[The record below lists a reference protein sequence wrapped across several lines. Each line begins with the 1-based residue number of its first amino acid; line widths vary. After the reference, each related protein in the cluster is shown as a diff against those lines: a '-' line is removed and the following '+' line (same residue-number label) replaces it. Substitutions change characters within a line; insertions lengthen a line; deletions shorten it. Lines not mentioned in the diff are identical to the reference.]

1 MFATIKG
8 LIPEPRQAD
17 QPRHYIGRHRH
28 APVLGLVRP
37 RSGLADVVEPT
48 RSFPPHK
55 PALGIAPVAPAADGR
70 TLDSQ
75 RPTDLGGQRLNDHG
89 SQRHNDHGS
98 QRLNDLGSQR
108 LNDEERVA
116 AGTDSRP

>member
-28 APVLGLVRP
+28 TPVLGLVRP
-37 RSGLADVVEPT
+37 RSGQADNAEPAQVT
-48 RSFPPHK
+48 RIFTPHK

-70 TLDSQ
+70 IGDNKHVDDEG
-75 RPTDLGGQRLNDHG
+75 RVVAG
-89 SQRHNDHGS
+89 SDGRG
-98 QRLNDLGSQR
+98 
-108 LNDEERVA
+108 
-116 AGTDSRP
+116 